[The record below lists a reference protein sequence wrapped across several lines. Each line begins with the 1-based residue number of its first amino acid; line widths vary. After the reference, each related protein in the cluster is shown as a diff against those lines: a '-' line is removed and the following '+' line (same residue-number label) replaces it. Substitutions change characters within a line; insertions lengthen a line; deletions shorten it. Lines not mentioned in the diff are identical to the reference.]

1 MIPSSVLNFE
11 NETITTPTDTK
22 TITTDYGYD
31 NNDNLTSVSNG
42 VDSIGFDYN
51 DRDLVES
58 VTLGTGANATSISY
72 TYDGNGNILT
82 VTDHYGHQTVY
93 TYDGYDRLMQVTDP
107 LSNVTLLTLFD
118 KGNKLV
124 IKNFDAQN
132 LLRESIRIDD
142 PLGRL
147 KSYQVTLPGGGS
159 ESYQYTYTDGYK
171 TITIT
176 DSLNRSWTYKKNEK
190 GQVYYEEDPA
200 GNFTNYY
207 YEDAWG
213 NITKKEEHEKLPD
226 SAEKVHVTKY
236 KYNTQGKIE
245 EIRELMD
252 EADPHQE
259 NDEKDLITTFTYDT
273 RGNLTGT
280 RDAEGNKISHEYDA
294 FDRKILTKRYLKN
307 GEEIKTSFT
316 YYDNNLPKTITDDKG
331 NITEYKF
338 DDQKRLTKVIYPDL
352 SEIEITY
359 TKITKDEIDYK
370 RVIITQRNGT
380 IVTNDY
386 DKLGRLVNRTIQK
399 GENVEGTTFE
409 NFAYDGLHRLNYA
422 ENDNFVVEFK
432 FDPLNR
438 ITEEKQRGKLLNYTY
453 SVVDN
458 LRRMTM
464 KYPNDRLIEKNFD
477 ILDRLSNIKQADNEI
492 ANFKYIGRSY
502 RLLSKQFGNGD
513 AVSYLYDQGR
523 RMTSKEAKN
532 KTSDLIN
539 HYKHSYNKVH
549 MKNYEQR
556 MHENG
561 IGDVFG
567 YDAVY
572 RLTNAKFNVPDPTA
586 ANPTDFERERN
597 IFLDH
602 VDNITRIDETK
613 NGETT
618 QITTE
623 IPPDT
628 DFLKLNQY
636 SRFDQWG
643 LAYDKNGNLTQKGT
657 QKMYHDYRSQM
668 VRVTEGTTTTE
679 NKYDALGRRLQK
691 IVNTGSQS
699 KTENYYYSGHQVVE
713 VRDGSDQV
721 KRQFIYGNGIDEVIR
736 MDAYSGSTITP
747 YYFHSNAIGSTTAV
761 TDANGQVVERYKY
774 GLYGMPTFMDAIG
787 NVIPKS
793 TIGNNILF
801 QGREYEPE
809 TNFYYFRARHLD
821 PIMGRFL
828 QNDPMGYEDSLNLY
842 QALNMNPVNFL
853 DPFGKSQ
860 VYPGVPGTSYGEMEL
875 YHKDPEF
882 KRFIDGYHRGM
893 GEFLTNPMTLATI
906 GLTIINPAAGI
917 AFGLGAL
924 TNTYYHSVID
934 RLEEGESFGGA
945 LGGGVLDLTGV
956 SDIQASGKVK
966 DPYKSG
972 ELVASGS
979 MKLGTTAIAIVYGAK
994 MGLSKLRSAS
1004 EAPTGGSTIK
1014 YNAKAKRFYDA
1025 NTGKFIKFKD
1035 VPWPP
1040 NEGFIYKEAGTLQP
1054 GTIIDRYGKLSG
1066 RYATQPGES
1075 ISARGMAQG
1084 TENLPYT
1091 KFEVI
1096 KPIPMEYGPAAPVP
1110 EFGAKGGS
1118 IQYYL
1123 KKPIQYYLDN
1133 KYLRK
1138 IE

>member
-11 NETITTPTDTK
+11 NEIITTPTDTK

-31 NNDNLTSVSNG
+31 NNDNLTSISNG
-42 VDSIGFDYN
+42 LDSMSFGYN

-58 VTLGTGANATSISY
+58 VTLGAGANATSVSY

-132 LLRESIRIDD
+132 LLRESIRIND

-147 KSYQVTLPGGGS
+147 KSYEVKLPGGGS

-207 YEDAWG
+207 YEDQWG

-226 SAEKVHVTKY
+226 DTEKVHVTKY
-236 KYNTQGKIE
+236 KYNSQGKIE

-252 EADPHQE
+252 EENPNQE

-280 RDAEGNKISHEYDA
+280 RDAEGNKISHEYDG
-294 FDRKILTKRYLKN
+294 FNRKTLTKRYLKN

-359 TKITKDEIDYK
+359 TKITKDEQDYK

-409 NFAYDGLHRLNYA
+409 NFEYDGLNRLNYA

-438 ITEEKQRGKLLNYTY
+438 ITEEKQRGKLLSYTY
-453 SVVDN
+453 SAVDN

-532 KTSDLIN
+532 KNSDLIN
-539 HYKHSYNKVH
+539 KYVYGYNKVH

-613 NGETT
+613 NGETS

-643 LAYDKNGNLTQKGT
+643 LGYDKNGNLTQKGT

-691 IVNTGSQS
+691 IVDTGSQS
-699 KTENYYYSGHQVVE
+699 KTENYYYSGHQVIE

-721 KRQFIYGNGIDEVIR
+721 RHQFIYGNGIDEVIR
-736 MDAYSGSTITP
+736 MDVYNGSSITP
-747 YYFHSNAIGSTTAV
+747 YYFHTNEIGSTTAV
-761 TDANGQVVERYKY
+761 TDANGNVVERYKY
-774 GLYGMPTFMDAIG
+774 GLFGMPTFMDAAG
-787 NVIPKS
+787 NVIPNS

-828 QNDPMGYEDSLNLY
+828 QTDPMGYEDSLNLY

-853 DPFGKSQ
+853 DPFGEGIDAPVATRYRYDPKTRQLTWTQSWSGMYEHGGEAFAFATLLALDVASIPADKVLDFIEWAAQ
-860 VYPGVPGTSYGEMEL
+860 KTGIAKLLGFKPGEVKEVV
-875 YHKDPEF
+875 
-882 KRFIDGYHRGM
+882 
-893 GEFLTNPMTLATI
+893 
-906 GLTIINPAAGI
+906 GLTAVLVAGQPETAMVSTAARTRLSGFGSKYFGRVKNFLQKVIPKINSHKRPINKVKKVVQKEGTLDIVEARNWYHQQLDEIPSKIDSNLPLKERAIKAFELRNKAKIEARRLMKNRKAAEELDITDPIPTLKDIVRKAYKEKGI
-917 AFGLGAL
+917 AGDDLWEYIL
-924 TNTYYHSVID
+924 ESSTRSRKSVD
-934 RLEEGESFGGA
+934 KA
-945 LGGGVLDLTGV
+945 LGLT
-956 SDIQASGKVK
+956 
-966 DPYKSG
+966 
-972 ELVASGS
+972 
-979 MKLGTTAIAIVYGAK
+979 
-994 MGLSKLRSAS
+994 R
-1004 EAPTGGSTIK
+1004 
-1014 YNAKAKRFYDA
+1014 
-1025 NTGKFIKFKD
+1025 
-1035 VPWPP
+1035 
-1040 NEGFIYKEAGTLQP
+1040 
-1054 GTIIDRYGKLSG
+1054 
-1066 RYATQPGES
+1066 
-1075 ISARGMAQG
+1075 
-1084 TENLPYT
+1084 
-1091 KFEVI
+1091 
-1096 KPIPMEYGPAAPVP
+1096 
-1110 EFGAKGGS
+1110 
-1118 IQYYL
+1118 
-1123 KKPIQYYLDN
+1123 N
-1133 KYLRK
+1133 K
-1138 IE
+1138 